1 MKFEK
6 IKKAF
11 IKKFLSFIIKLI
23 LRLLKRREEMKK
35 TVPYI
40 TNLKNSRVVSMMTA
54 YDYPSAKAV
63 SEAEIDIILV
73 GDSLAQV
80 VLGHDDTLSVTVD
93 EMLHHVKAV
102 TNAKPSSL
110 VVADMPYMSYHVSKE
125 DTIKNA
131 GRFIQEGKAD
141 AVKIEGGKKREETI
155 QALLE
160 AEIPVMGHLG
170 LTPQSKNLMG
180 GYKVQG
186 KTLDLAK
193 ELFEDALLLQE
204 LGCFSMVLEGVP
216 TVVAQSISENINIPT
231 IGIGAGSLT
240 DGQVLVLHDLLG
252 MKSKEYID
260 AKFVKRYDQQYDA
273 TLKAL
278 KTYKDEIE
286 KRDFPTDDYSYDMGN
301 DINDSLKEWKKEI
314 KKILS

>member
-1 MKFEK
+1 
-6 IKKAF
+6 
-11 IKKFLSFIIKLI
+11 
-23 LRLLKRREEMKK
+23 MKK

-80 VLGHDDTLSVTVD
+80 ILGHDDTLSVTMD

-141 AVKIEGGKKREETI
+141 AVKIEGGKKREETV

-186 KTLDLAK
+186 KTLDLARQ
-193 ELFEDALLLQE
+193 LFEDALLLQE

-231 IGIGAGSLT
+231 IGIGAGNLT

-260 AKFVKRYDQQYDA
+260 AKFVKRYDQQYEA
-273 TLKAL
+273 TLNAL
-278 KTYKDEIE
+278 KTYKVEIE
-286 KRDFPTDDYSYDMGN
+286 KREFPTDNYSYDMGN

>member
-1 MKFEK
+1 
-6 IKKAF
+6 
-11 IKKFLSFIIKLI
+11 
-23 LRLLKRREEMKK
+23 MKK

-186 KTLDLAK
+186 KTLDLARQ
-193 ELFEDALLLQE
+193 LFEDALLLQE

-231 IGIGAGSLT
+231 IGIGAGNLT

-260 AKFVKRYDQQYDA
+260 AKFVKRYDQQYES
-273 TLKAL
+273 TVKAL
-278 KTYKDEIE
+278 KNFKLDVENSV
-286 KRDFPTDDYSYDMGN
+286 FPTDEHSYDMGS
-301 DINDSLKEWKKEI
+301 DIQDSLKEWKKEI

>member
-1 MKFEK
+1 
-6 IKKAF
+6 
-11 IKKFLSFIIKLI
+11 
-23 LRLLKRREEMKK
+23 MKK

-40 TNLKNSRVVSMMTA
+40 SNLKNSRVVSMMTA

-73 GDSLAQV
+73 GDSLSQV

-186 KTLDLAK
+186 KTLDLARQ
-193 ELFEDALLLQE
+193 LFEDALLLQE

-231 IGIGAGSLT
+231 IGIGAGNLT

-260 AKFVKRYDQQYDA
+260 AKFVKRYDQQYEA
-273 TLKAL
+273 TLNAL
-278 KTYKDEIE
+278 KTYKVEIE
-286 KRDFPTDDYSYDMGN
+286 KREFPTDNYSYDMGN

>member
-1 MKFEK
+1 
-6 IKKAF
+6 
-11 IKKFLSFIIKLI
+11 
-23 LRLLKRREEMKK
+23 MKK

-80 VLGHDDTLSVTVD
+80 ILGHDDTLSVTMD

-186 KTLDLAK
+186 KTLDLARQ
-193 ELFEDALLLQE
+193 LFEDALLLQE

-216 TVVAQSISENINIPT
+216 TVVAQSFSEYINIPT
-231 IGIGAGSLT
+231 IGIGAGNLT

-260 AKFVKRYDQQYDA
+260 AKFVKRYDQQYEA
-273 TLKAL
+273 TLNAL
-278 KTYKDEIE
+278 KTYKVEIE
-286 KRDFPTDDYSYDMGN
+286 KREFPTDNYSYDMGN

>member
-1 MKFEK
+1 
-6 IKKAF
+6 
-11 IKKFLSFIIKLI
+11 
-23 LRLLKRREEMKK
+23 MKK

-40 TNLKNSRVVSMMTA
+40 VNLKSQRVVSMMTA

-102 TNAKPSSL
+102 TNAKPTPL
-110 VVADMPYMSYHVSKE
+110 VVADMPYMSYHISIE
-125 DTIKNA
+125 ETIKNA

-141 AVKIEGGKKREETI
+141 AVKVEGGLKRKEVVS
-155 QALLE
+155 ALID

-170 LTPQSKNLMG
+170 LTPQSKNIMG
-180 GYKVQG
+180 GYKIQG
-186 KTLDLAK
+186 KTLELAK
-193 ELFEDALLLQE
+193 KLFEDALLLQD
-204 LGCFSMVLEGVP
+204 LGCFSIVLEGVP
-216 TVVAQSISENINIPT
+216 SIVAQSISENLKIPT
-231 IGIGAGSLT
+231 IGIGAGKHT
-240 DGQVLVLHDLLG
+240 DGQVLVINDLIG

-260 AKFVKRYDQQYDA
+260 AKFVKRYDEQYIS
-273 TLKAL
+273 TVKAL
-278 KTYKDEIE
+278 KNFKTDIE
-286 KRDFPTDDYSYDMGN
+286 NHVFPTDEHSYDMGS
-301 DINDSLKEWKKEI
+301 DIQDSLKEWKKEI

>member
-1 MKFEK
+1 
-6 IKKAF
+6 
-11 IKKFLSFIIKLI
+11 
-23 LRLLKRREEMKK
+23 MKK

-40 TNLKNSRVVSMMTA
+40 VNLKSQRVVSMMTA

-63 SEAEIDIILV
+63 SEAEMDIILV

-80 VLGHDDTLSVTVD
+80 VLGHEDTLSVTVD

-102 TNAKPSSL
+102 TNAKPTSL
-110 VVADMPYMSYHVSKE
+110 VVADMPYMSYHVSIE
-125 DTIKNA
+125 ETIKNA

-141 AVKIEGGKKREETI
+141 AVKVEGGSKRKETI
-155 QALLE
+155 EALLN

-170 LTPQSKNLMG
+170 LTPQSKNVMG
-180 GYKVQG
+180 GYKIQG

-193 ELFEDALLLQE
+193 KLFEDALLLDE
-204 LGCFSMVLEGVP
+204 LGCFSIVLEGVP
-216 TVVAQSISENINIPT
+216 TVVAQSISENISIPT
-231 IGIGAGSLT
+231 IGIGAGNQT

-260 AKFVKRYDQQYDA
+260 AKFVKRYDQQFESTIDA
-273 TLKAL
+273 LKA
-278 KTYKDEIE
+278 YKKDIE
-286 KRDFPTDDYSYDMGN
+286 SRTFPSTEHSYDMGL

>member
-1 MKFEK
+1 
-6 IKKAF
+6 
-11 IKKFLSFIIKLI
+11 
-23 LRLLKRREEMKK
+23 MKK

-186 KTLDLAK
+186 KTLDLARQ
-193 ELFEDALLLQE
+193 LFEDALLLQE

-231 IGIGAGSLT
+231 IGIGAGNLT

-260 AKFVKRYDQQYDA
+260 AKFVKRYDQQYEA

-286 KRDFPTDDYSYDMGN
+286 KRDFPTVDYSYDMGN

>member
-1 MKFEK
+1 
-6 IKKAF
+6 
-11 IKKFLSFIIKLI
+11 
-23 LRLLKRREEMKK
+23 MKK

-80 VLGHDDTLSVTVD
+80 ILGHDDTLSVTMD

-186 KTLDLAK
+186 KTLDLARQ
-193 ELFEDALLLQE
+193 LFEDALLLQE

-231 IGIGAGSLT
+231 IGIGAGNLT

-260 AKFVKRYDQQYDA
+260 AKFVKRYDQQYEA
-273 TLKAL
+273 TLNAL
-278 KTYKDEIE
+278 KTYKVEIE
-286 KRDFPTDDYSYDMGN
+286 KREFPTDNYSYDIGN

>member
-1 MKFEK
+1 
-6 IKKAF
+6 
-11 IKKFLSFIIKLI
+11 
-23 LRLLKRREEMKK
+23 MKK

-80 VLGHDDTLSVTVD
+80 MLGHDDTLSVTMD

-186 KTLDLAK
+186 KTLDLARQ
-193 ELFEDALLLQE
+193 LFEDALLLQE

-216 TVVAQSISENINIPT
+216 TVVAQSISENIKIPT
-231 IGIGAGSLT
+231 IGIGAGNLT

-260 AKFVKRYDQQYDA
+260 AKFVKRYDQQYEA
-273 TLKAL
+273 TLNAL
-278 KTYKDEIE
+278 KTYKVEIE

>member
-1 MKFEK
+1 
-6 IKKAF
+6 
-11 IKKFLSFIIKLI
+11 
-23 LRLLKRREEMKK
+23 MKK

-186 KTLDLAK
+186 KTLDLARQ
-193 ELFEDALLLQE
+193 LFEDALLLQE

-231 IGIGAGSLT
+231 IGIGAGNLT

-260 AKFVKRYDQQYDA
+260 AKFVKRYDQQYEA
-273 TLKAL
+273 TLDAL
-278 KTYKDEIE
+278 KTYKVEIE
-286 KRDFPTDDYSYDMGN
+286 KREFPTDNYSYDMGN

>member
-1 MKFEK
+1 
-6 IKKAF
+6 
-11 IKKFLSFIIKLI
+11 
-23 LRLLKRREEMKK
+23 MKK

-80 VLGHDDTLSVTVD
+80 ILGHDDTLSVTMD

-131 GRFIQEGKAD
+131 GRFIKEGRAD

-160 AEIPVMGHLG
+160 VEIPVMGHLG

-186 KTLDLAK
+186 KTLDLARQ
-193 ELFEDALLLQE
+193 LFEDALLLQE

-231 IGIGAGSLT
+231 IGIGAGNLT

-260 AKFVKRYDQQYDA
+260 AKFVKRYDQQYEA
-273 TLKAL
+273 TLNAL
-278 KTYKDEIE
+278 KTYKVEIE
-286 KRDFPTDDYSYDMGN
+286 KREFPTDNYSYDMGN

>member
-1 MKFEK
+1 
-6 IKKAF
+6 
-11 IKKFLSFIIKLI
+11 
-23 LRLLKRREEMKK
+23 MKK

-40 TNLKNSRVVSMMTA
+40 TNLKNSRIVSMMTA

-186 KTLDLAK
+186 KTLDLARQ
-193 ELFEDALLLQE
+193 LFEDALLLQE

-231 IGIGAGSLT
+231 IGIGAGNLT

-260 AKFVKRYDQQYDA
+260 AKFVKRYDQQYEA
-273 TLKAL
+273 TVKAL

>member
-1 MKFEK
+1 
-6 IKKAF
+6 
-11 IKKFLSFIIKLI
+11 
-23 LRLLKRREEMKK
+23 MKK

-186 KTLDLAK
+186 KTLDLARQ
-193 ELFEDALLLQE
+193 LFEDALLLQE

-231 IGIGAGSLT
+231 IGIGAGNLT

-252 MKSKEYID
+252 MKSKDYID
-260 AKFVKRYDQQYDA
+260 AKFVKRYDQQYEA

-286 KRDFPTDDYSYDMGN
+286 KRDFPNDDYSYDMGN